1 MFLRVVEA
9 PRNAD
14 EARGCERDDRDP
26 AKDQRKALVM
36 PEGSG
41 QLFEMQPASLFSE
54 GGTRDGRD
62 EEIEL
67 LDHEPEGDDRDP
79 GPHPGEKSSFVGGV
93 VAEPANYGGLPYAAD
108 GSRHYGDFKAFFTRP
123 SSSAAI
129 ASAFGAV
136 AAPRPCRR
144 AIQRGSLVA
153 SQTLPAASS

>member
-1 MFLRVVEA
+1 
-9 PRNAD
+9 
-14 EARGCERDDRDP
+14 
-26 AKDQRKALVM
+26 M
-36 PEGSG
+36 PERSG
-41 QLFEMQPASLFSE
+41 PPIERELARLFAE
-54 GGTRDGRD
+54 GGTGERRH

-67 LDHEPEGDDRDP
+67 LDDKPEGDDRDP

-93 VAEPANYGGLPYAAD
+93 VAEPANHGGLPYAAD

-123 SSSAAI
+123 SSPAAI